1 MDSPS
6 LLSAETALLIRE
18 HAGQAETQRHL
29 TDQVVDALHGDGLYK
44 MWIPEDLDGLGK
56 TPAEGLEAIRQ
67 VASHDG
73 AAGWCLM
80 IAITTSTLVYRMDP
94 AVAKTIYGPDRTITG
109 GFAAPLGKAV
119 ADGDNLTLNGTWQ
132 WGSGTT
138 HCTHIGG
145 GCRMLAVDGEMAGAP
160 RFVFAPAS
168 EVQLLDTWHVSGLSG
183 TGSTDYTMTDVV
195 VPAEF
200 AIDLAAPATRPEA
213 HGNLSFFGFLALSV
227 ASVAVGIADRAIEEL
242 TALAIAKS
250 PAGSKRTLAARPTTQ
265 IAVAQA
271 RATVDSTWAYLINT
285 IGDCW
290 ESAIESGENSVEQR
304 FALRLAATDATQ
316 RCAEAVRQMYLT
328 GGGEAVYQRSPLQ
341 KLFRDSHV
349 VTQHAM
355 TAERTYELGGR
366 YALGLETDLRS
377 I

>member
-1 MDSPS
+1 MDSSS
-6 LLSAETALLIRE
+6 LLSATTAALIRD
-18 HAGQAETQRHL
+18 HAAQAQTQRHL
-29 TDQVVDALHGDGLYK
+29 TDEVVDAMQGDGLYK
-44 MWIPEDLDGLGK
+44 LWIPSDLGGLGQ
-56 TPAEGLEAIRQ
+56 TAAEGFAAIRD

-94 AVAKTIYGPDRTITG
+94 AVAQAIYGADRAITG
-109 GFAAPLGKAV
+109 GFAAPVGKAV
-119 ADGDNLTLNGTWQ
+119 ADGDQLTLNGTWQ

-145 GCRMLAVDGEMAGAP
+145 GCRMLDADGEMTGGP

-168 EVQLLDTWHVSGLSG
+168 AVELLDTWHVSGLSG
-183 TGSTDYTMTDVV
+183 TGSTDYTMSDVV

-200 AIDLAAPATRPEA
+200 AIDMAAPATRPEA

-242 TALAIAKS
+242 TNLAVAKA
-250 PAGSKRTLAARPTTQ
+250 PAGSRRTLAERPTTQ

-271 RATVDSTWAYLINT
+271 RATVDSAWAYLINT
-285 IGDCW
+285 IGECW
-290 ESAIESGENSVEQR
+290 ESAVETGENTVDQR
-304 FALRLAATDATQ
+304 FALRLAAADATQ

-328 GGGEAVYQRSPLQ
+328 GGGEAVYDRSPLQ

-366 YALGLETDLRS
+366 HALGLETDLRS